1 VTEQGAER
9 HLGVAGSIPAG
20 LTLSFF
26 TKLAVIF
33 PLFDSFLPNIRFI
46 GPKTSKIPKSI

>member
-1 VTEQGAER
+1 
-9 HLGVAGSIPAG
+9 
-20 LTLSFF
+20 
-26 TKLAVIF
+26 VIF